1 MVADFLFNTHRYVHA
16 IELYEEV
23 ISLLSLFAFKTEL
36 PVSHSKK
43 DFDFYVSDLSNELK
57 VTKKNLQSE
66 HDQEKEASN
75 EVQGKTSSLNFRD
88 DGSVINNEEQ
98 RKIAFYKTLGSTFY
112 SMSRYHV
119 SIRYFEQAAAMIKAT
134 GNKPEEQRIYT
145 NLAIVYNAACQY
157 DKAFSFQEKALKLS
171 QENGDVE
178 GQLECYCSLG
188 SLCNDRGQFDR
199 AIGYYSKCL
208 GRNNKR
214 REAMVLNS
222 IGNAYLANGQY
233 DASIS
238 RYEESLEIDKRLMTP
253 LERASPIT
261 TSAVRIIAWADMKLL
276 SSIRSRL
283 AREYNLLKRENCCQF
298 PTTTWAVCIKLSVT
312 TNCHWRITTKAST

>member
-1 MVADFLFNTHRYVHA
+1 M
-16 IELYEEV
+16 
-23 ISLLSLFAFKTEL
+23 
-36 PVSHSKK
+36 
-43 DFDFYVSDLSNELK
+43 
-57 VTKKNLQSE
+57 QSE
-66 HDQEKEASN
+66 HDQEKEAS
-75 EVQGKTSSLNFRD
+75 NFRD
-88 DGSVINNEEQ
+88 DGSVINNEEE
-98 RKIAFYKTLGSTFY
+98 RKIAFYQALGSTFY

-119 SIRYFEQAAAMIKAT
+119 SIWYFEQAAEMIKAT
-134 GNKPEEQRIYT
+134 GNRPEEQRIYT
-145 NLAIVYNAACQY
+145 NLAIVYNAACQF

-178 GQLECYCSLG
+178 GQLQCCCSLG

-283 AREYNLLKRENCCQF
+283 ARE
-298 PTTTWAVCIKLSVT
+298 
-312 TNCHWRITTKAST
+312 